1 MSISPNSPWIRKPL
15 HAVYQHDQNEQQQ
28 LHRHLTVWDL
38 LGIGVGGTV
47 GSGIFVLTGQI
58 AAQYAGTWTWC
69 SFAVSGLA
77 ATCSGVCFAELSGRI
92 PAAGS
97 SYAYAYVCFGQLA
110 AIVAAACLT
119 LEYGIAGAAVARSWG
134 DKVLLVIFSG
144 DAPNESSSSSSSSL
158 SSSWMNVPALLI
170 SALSTLLLVK
180 GVKES
185 KTATNFI
192 TMMKMLLVFF
202 MIVGGFWLSTTR
214 THNNSHQSSMPTAG
228 ILRGATSSFFGYL
241 GYDEVCCVAGEAKN
255 PVRDMPRAVLGT
267 LGLVTITYVTASIAL
282 TSMVEDPQDIS
293 PTSGFPSAFR
303 SRHVEWAAEIAA
315 WGEIVTLPVVVL
327 ISLLAQPRLTYGMA
341 QDGLLPAIFAQTDVH
356 GNLVMGTFIQGTAMT
371 LLAAFV
377 PFTYLN
383 DLISAG
389 ILVAFSLTDASLVVL
404 RRESPP
410 SDPGLLERYLIG
422 YNVLCFLTAI
432 LVSHE
437 TWWVVQTALAVFTA
451 LSAALT
457 LVYMTFQCPAST
469 QFGGTLLHCNQS
481 GNVSSSA
488 PFPDSH
494 YFQTPWVPLIP
505 CLGMAVNW
513 YLIAQLEVF
522 GLLLLGLYLGV
533 VVLLYLIFCL
543 NGTAPSWAHQTE
555 YVSKSSSSEDAI
567 SLISLGHHNF
577 DNEKQSMLSEQDE
590 ILNYSSAAT
599 RNQRLARRNSR

>member
-1 MSISPNSPWIRKPL
+1 M
-15 HAVYQHDQNEQQQ
+15 HAVYQHEQQQ
-28 LHRHLTVWDL
+28 LHRHLTLWDL

-69 SFAVSGLA
+69 SFALSGLA
-77 ATCSGVCFAELSGRI
+77 ATCSGVCFAELSCRI

-110 AIVAAACLT
+110 SVIAAACLT
-119 LEYGIAGAAVARSWG
+119 LEYGIAGSAVARSWG
-134 DKVLLVIFSG
+134 DKVLLVLSG
-144 DAPNESSSSSSSSL
+144 DGPNG
-158 SSSWMNVPALLI
+158 SSWMNVPALLI

-185 KTATNFI
+185 KAATNFI
-192 TMMKMLLVFF
+192 TTMKMLLVVF
-202 MIVGGFWLSTTR
+202 MIAGGFWLSTTR
-214 THNNSHQSSMPTAG
+214 THNNSHQSSIPTAG

-341 QDGLLPAIFAQTDVH
+341 QDGLLPAIFAKTDVH
-356 GNLVMGTFIQGTAMT
+356 GNLVMGTLIQGTAMT

-410 SDPGLLERYLIG
+410 SDPGLLERCLIG
-422 YNVLCFLTAI
+422 YNVLCFLTAMLI
-432 LVSHE
+432 THE
-437 TWWVVQTALAVFTA
+437 TWWVVQSALAAFTA

-457 LVYMTFQCPAST
+457 LVYMTIKCPASP
-469 QFGGTLLHCNQS
+469 QFGGTLLQCNQS

-488 PFPDSH
+488 PYPDSH

-543 NGTAPSWAHQTE
+543 NGTAPSWANQAE
-555 YVSKSSSSEDAI
+555 YVSKSSNSDDAI
-567 SLISLGHHNF
+567 SLIGLRNHNF
-577 DNEKQSMLSEQDE
+577 DNEKQSMLSERDE
-590 ILNYSSAAT
+590 ILNYSSSAT

>member
-1 MSISPNSPWIRKPL
+1 MATTPNSPWIRKPL
-15 HAVYQHDQNEQQQ
+15 HAVYQYEQQQ
-28 LHRHLTVWDL
+28 LHRHLSLWDL

-69 SFAVSGLA
+69 SFAVSGVA

-97 SYAYAYVCFGQLA
+97 SYAYAYVCFGQWAAILA
-110 AIVAAACLT
+110 ASCLT

-134 DKVLLVIFSG
+134 DKVLLVIAG
-144 DAPNESSSSSSSSL
+144 ENAPNESS
-158 SSSWMNVPALLI
+158 WVNVPALLI

-185 KTATNFI
+185 KTATNFV

-202 MIVGGFWLSTTR
+202 MIAGGFWLSPTR
-214 THNNSHQSSMPTAG
+214 TYNNSHKSSIPTAG

-241 GYDEVCCVAGEAKN
+241 GYDEVCCVAGEAKH

-282 TSMVEDPQDIS
+282 TGMVENPQDIS

-341 QDGLLPAIFAQTDVH
+341 QDGLLPAVFAQTDVH
-356 GNLVMGTFIQGTAMT
+356 GNLVMGTLIQGTAMT

-389 ILVAFSLTDASLVVL
+389 ILVAFSLTDSSLVVL

-410 SDPGLLERYLIG
+410 NDPGLLERCLMG

-432 LVSHE
+432 LISHE
-437 TWWVVQTALAVFTA
+437 SSWGIVQLALAVFTA

-457 LVYMTFQCPAST
+457 LVYMTIQCPASP
-469 QFGGTLLHCNQS
+469 QFGGTLLQCTQS

-533 VVLLYLIFCL
+533 VVLFYLLFCL
-543 NGTAPSWAHQTE
+543 NGTAPSWAHPTA
-555 YVSKSSSSEDAI
+555 SKSSSSEDAI